1 MGVPNRVSLR
11 MILAVAAVC
20 GVGTSA
26 THADLVKLNNGGE
39 LRGKVIRAPGD
50 AAAKVV
56 TIETLTGALVKVSR
70 ADIRFVTYRR
80 QIVEA
85 YDTRARATADTLD
98 DQWALA
104 EWCRTNGLSTER
116 KTHLQRV
123 VEIDPDHEAA
133 RRVLRHV
140 QYKGEWMPKDDA
152 MAAKGYVKY
161 KNRYITS
168 QELELIEKTS
178 AERELERGWFKNV
191 RSWAGWLSGRHA
203 GRRKTAL
210 EQLRA
215 VRDPHAVAALKQFLG
230 ASEHRA
236 IRGLYVDILGQIPG
250 SGPVGPLLTVSIE
263 DTDYELRYQ
272 ALHSIR
278 KDQYAAARPYL
289 LKQLKSD
296 QAGIVRRAGEA
307 LGRVGDDSVVPFLI
321 DALVTSHKKLIRV
334 PTKNSALSLRSDGN
348 YGSGAGQTVL
358 PPEIERLLR
367 TGQLPYGVQV
377 RRGGLSKPPTRTKLV
392 RVKYESRNAEVY
404 ASLQRLTG
412 QKFGYDERTWRLWW
426 AARKSGPAE
435 YSLQ

>member
-1 MGVPNRVSLR
+1 
-11 MILAVAAVC
+11 MILAVAAVF

-39 LRGKVIRAPGD
+39 LRGKVVRAPGD

-116 KTHLQRV
+116 KTHLQRI

-191 RSWAGWLSGRHA
+191 RSWAGWLGGRHA

-230 ASEHRA
+230 DSEHRV

-263 DTDYELRYQ
+263 D
-272 ALHSIR
+272 
-278 KDQYAAARPYL
+278 
-289 LKQLKSD
+289 SD
-296 QAGIVRRAGEA
+296 
-307 LGRVGDDSVVPFLI
+307 
-321 DALVTSHKKLIRV
+321 
-334 PTKNSALSLRSDGN
+334 
-348 YGSGAGQTVL
+348 
-358 PPEIERLLR
+358 
-367 TGQLPYGVQV
+367 
-377 RRGGLSKPPTRTKLV
+377 
-392 RVKYESRNAEVY
+392 
-404 ASLQRLTG
+404 
-412 QKFGYDERTWRLWW
+412 
-426 AARKSGPAE
+426 
-435 YSLQ
+435 